1 MIKRINFPNPQKVQN
16 MNYIQ
21 VASVEM
27 FDKMFEEL
35 NKDEKN
41 KLLNN
46 LNQKYNLPFNTELG
60 LPKQMYPKR
69 VKSIIRK
76 KIPRDNV
83 TIAHDN
89 SSDFIEWAN

>member
-1 MIKRINFPNPQKVQN
+1 MQENGSDSFYIKINHFNPKEMIKRINFPNPQKVQN

-60 LPKQMYPKR
+60 LPK
-69 VKSIIRK
+69 
-76 KIPRDNV
+76 
-83 TIAHDN
+83 
-89 SSDFIEWAN
+89 